1 MVINVEELVKLKEY
15 KFPGGMNVADM
26 KELGNRISA
35 SAANEGIDCAI
46 NYDELGVGAVLTA
59 IGFGR
64 AECIRISRHAE
75 GKRGKIGGVFH
86 QAFGST
92 YGNLV
97 ITFGSEG
104 RYVFMKVSTSISRG
118 AALKTNAGQLEP
130 EHTHWTEIMLDV
142 IDAVAEGCRIE

>member
-1 MVINVEELVKLKEY
+1 MRIKRCTQYMRE
-15 KFPGGMNVADM
+15 
-26 KELGNRISA
+26 NRGCIPS
-35 SAANEGIDCAI
+35 
-46 NYDELGVGAVLTA
+46 
-59 IGFGR
+59 GFWQ
-64 AECIRISRHAE
+64 H
-75 GKRGKIGGVFH
+75 
-86 QAFGST
+86 

-97 ITFGSEG
+97 ITFGSED